1 MRTNIELDDEMVREA
16 MALSGIKTKKELVA
30 RALQEFVKVRKLR
43 NIVELDGKI
52 EFDDSYDYKSLRNG
66 Q

>member
-30 RALQEFVKVRKLR
+30 RALQEFVKVRKIR
-43 NIVELDGKI
+43 NIIELDGKI
-52 EFDDSYDYKSLRNG
+52 EFDDSYDYKSLRNR